1 MELHSTSSEMM
12 DGAVKSN
19 ITEQTLAEQLKITER
34 EIEERK
40 QLIGFSSADVTA
52 LLQWKPIV
60 QRDIELIVDEFY
72 RRQRSISE
80 VALLIGDAETFRRLH
95 HSMRRYVLELFD
107 GFYDSEYVNKRLRI
121 GKVHKQ
127 IGVSPKLYIAAIVT
141 LQEVL
146 RQHLEAVV
154 QNEPQQHEPPPL
166 QSLHRLMMFDV
177 QFVFDTYIHSLVSEV
192 ESIRHRVENYAS
204 SLETTIAER
213 TRELERLSQTDPL
226 TGLQNQRSYYEH
238 LRREVARAER
248 QGALL
253 SLLYID
259 LNQFKELNDQA
270 GHRAGDELLVLFSQ
284 ALQNVSRVSDIACRY
299 GGDEFVMI
307 LPETGPEQAEK
318 VAQRLIQLFSQGDT
332 QGITLSIGI
341 AHTSPDNLLDPE
353 NLTHLADKAM
363 YSAKQHSRVR
373 LDNYIHQLER
383 DRAEDGAEAATEVR
397 TPQDRES
404 ES

>member
-1 MELHSTSSEMM
+1 
-12 DGAVKSN
+12 
-19 ITEQTLAEQLKITER
+19 
-34 EIEERK
+34 
-40 QLIGFSSADVTA
+40 
-52 LLQWKPIV
+52 
-60 QRDIELIVDEFY
+60 
-72 RRQRSISE
+72 
-80 VALLIGDAETFRRLH
+80 
-95 HSMRRYVLELFD
+95 
-107 GFYDSEYVNKRLRI
+107 
-121 GKVHKQ
+121 
-127 IGVSPKLYIAAIVT
+127 VT

-146 RQHLEAVV
+146 RQHLEAVM
-154 QNEPQQHEPPPL
+154 QNEPQLNESPPL

-397 TPQDRES
+397 TTQDRAS

>member
-1 MELHSTSSEMM
+1 MELHSTSSEMR
-12 DGAVKSN
+12 DGTVKSN

-40 QLIGFSSADVTA
+40 QLIGFSSDDVTA

-154 QNEPQQHEPPPL
+154 QSEPKQHESPPL

-192 ESIRHRVENYAS
+192 ESIRHRVENYAAG
-204 SLETTIAER
+204 LETTIAER
-213 TRELERLSQTDPL
+213 TRELERLSQTDQL
-226 TGLQNQRSYYEH
+226 TGLQNQRAYYEH

-248 QGALL
+248 QGTLL

-270 GHRAGDELLVLFSQ
+270 GHRAGDELLALFSQ
-284 ALQNVSRVSDIACRY
+284 ALLHVSRVSDIACRY
-299 GGDEFVMI
+299 GGDEFVLI
-307 LPETGPEQAEK
+307 LPDTGPEQAEQ
-318 VAQRLIQLFSQGDT
+318 VAQRLIQRFVQGDT

-373 LDNYIHQLER
+373 LDNYIHQLGREMA
-383 DRAEDGAEAATEVR
+383 DDGGAPR
-397 TPQDRES
+397 TTPACES
-404 ES
+404 DG

>member
-1 MELHSTSSEMM
+1 MELHSTSSEMR
-12 DGAVKSN
+12 DGTVKSN

-40 QLIGFSSADVTA
+40 QLLGFSSDDVTA
-52 LLQWKPIV
+52 LQQWKPIV

-72 RRQRSISE
+72 RRLRSISE

-95 HSMRRYVLELFD
+95 YSMRHYVLELFD

-154 QNEPQQHEPPPL
+154 RNEPQQPESPPL

-192 ESIRHRVENYAS
+192 ESIRHRVENYAT

-213 TRELERLSQTDPL
+213 TRELKRLSQTDPL

-238 LRREVARAER
+238 LRREIARAER
-248 QGALL
+248 QGAQL

-270 GHRAGDELLVLFSQ
+270 GHRAGDELLAFFSQ
-284 ALQNVSRVSDIACRY
+284 ALLHVSRASDIACRY
-299 GGDEFVMI
+299 GGDEFILI
-307 LPETGPEQAEK
+307 LPDTGPEHAEQ
-318 VAQRLIQLFSQGDT
+318 VAQRLIQRFAQGDT
-332 QGITLSIGI
+332 KGITLSIGI

-373 LDNYIHQLER
+373 LDNYIHQLGR
-383 DRAEDGAEAATEVR
+383 DLADEGGELR
-397 TPQDRES
+397 TTPARDS
-404 ES
+404 EG

>member
-1 MELHSTSSEMM
+1 M
-12 DGAVKSN
+12 DNQRPVGESLEAVPKSN

-40 QLIGFSSADVTA
+40 QLIGFTAEDSAA
-52 LLQWKPIV
+52 LQRWKPVV

-141 LQEVL
+141 LQDVL
-146 RQHLEAVV
+146 RQHLGSVALAPSHTDDE
-154 QNEPQQHEPPPL
+154 PPL
-166 QSLHRLMMFDV
+166 QPLHRLMMFDV

-192 ESIRHRVENYAS
+192 ESIRHRVEDYAS
-204 SLETTIAER
+204 SLEATIAER

-238 LRREVARAER
+238 LRREVSRAER
-248 QGALL
+248 QGNFL
-253 SLLYID
+253 SLLYVD

-270 GHRAGDELLVLFSQ
+270 GHRAGDDLLAHFSQ
-284 ALQNVSRVSDIACRY
+284 VLQGISRSCDIPCRY
-299 GGDEFVMI
+299 GGDEFIVI
-307 LPETGPEQAEK
+307 LPDTRPEQAEQL
-318 VAQRLIQLFSQGDT
+318 ARRLITVFSQGDT

-341 AHTSPDNLLDPE
+341 AHTCLDNLLDPE
-353 NLTHLADKAM
+353 SLTNLADKAM
-363 YSAKQHSRVR
+363 YGAKQHSRVR
-373 LDNYIHQLER
+373 LDNYIHLS
-383 DRAEDGAEAATEVR
+383 
-397 TPQDRES
+397 DREGGTIALQGAGKNETAVVGS
-404 ES
+404 